1 MAKGLDSEWR
11 KQETVPAW
19 GSLRGS
25 VLVTGAVRVP
35 QDHDPK
41 VLASIG
47 KSGPYHVGTG
57 NLSFLNG
64 HDHNLAHASLGWVDT
79 TESLSGGKASI
90 MAYSRETGPGDDTAS
105 SGLAPNER
113 GRRLLRA
120 AARVRRPQ
128 VQGRRPQLGL
138 MAIGLLAA
146 ALFAAACSGGR
157 SQAPVE
163 PAQPAPAPPPVSAPV
178 AKPVPPPAVAGPQQP
193 AVAAVEPAAPE
204 QPALPESLFLEI
216 LEPADETVVTD
227 STLVVVGR
235 TTPDAVVS
243 VAEQTVDVSV
253 EGDFVALVTL
263 DVGPNVIEVA
273 ASDLSGTQETFL
285 LAVIYLP

>member
-1 MAKGLDSEWR
+1 MAD
-11 KQETVPAW
+11 
-19 GSLRGS
+19 LR
-25 VLVTGAVRVP
+25 VQA
-35 QDHDPK
+35 
-41 VLASIG
+41 
-47 KSGPYHVGTG
+47 
-57 NLSFLNG
+57 
-64 HDHNLAHASLGWVDT
+64 
-79 TESLSGGKASI
+79 
-90 MAYSRETGPGDDTAS
+90 GPGDGTAS
-105 SGLAPNER
+105 SGLAPY
-113 GRRLLRA
+113 GRELRLLGRLFRTTVRA
-120 AARVRRPQ
+120 RRSWRQ
-128 VQGRRPQLGL
+128 TGRPQLGW

-146 ALFAAACSGGR
+146 ALFAAACSGG
-157 SQAPVE
+157 SKQAPVE

-178 AKPVPPPAVAGPQQP
+178 AKPVPPPAVVEPQQP

-204 QPALPESLFLEI
+204 RSALPESLFLEI

-243 VAEQTVDVSV
+243 VAEQTVDVNA

-263 DVGPNVIEVA
+263 DAGPNVIEIA

>member
-1 MAKGLDSEWR
+1 
-11 KQETVPAW
+11 
-19 GSLRGS
+19 
-25 VLVTGAVRVP
+25 
-35 QDHDPK
+35 
-41 VLASIG
+41 
-47 KSGPYHVGTG
+47 
-57 NLSFLNG
+57 
-64 HDHNLAHASLGWVDT
+64 
-79 TESLSGGKASI
+79 
-90 MAYSRETGPGDDTAS
+90 
-105 SGLAPNER
+105 
-113 GRRLLRA
+113 
-120 AARVRRPQ
+120 
-128 VQGRRPQLGL
+128 

-146 ALFAAACSGGR
+146 ALIAAACGGK

-178 AKPVPPPAVAGPQQP
+178 AKPVPPPAVTEPQQP
-193 AVAAVEPAAPE
+193 KVAAVEPAASE

-216 LEPADETVVTD
+216 LEPADETVVTE

-243 VAEQTVDVSV
+243 VAEQTVDVNA

-273 ASDLSGTQETFL
+273 ASDLSGTQETSI

>member
-1 MAKGLDSEWR
+1 M
-11 KQETVPAW
+11 
-19 GSLRGS
+19 
-25 VLVTGAVRVP
+25 
-35 QDHDPK
+35 
-41 VLASIG
+41 
-47 KSGPYHVGTG
+47 
-57 NLSFLNG
+57 
-64 HDHNLAHASLGWVDT
+64 
-79 TESLSGGKASI
+79 
-90 MAYSRETGPGDDTAS
+90 
-105 SGLAPNER
+105 
-113 GRRLLRA
+113 
-120 AARVRRPQ
+120 
-128 VQGRRPQLGL
+128 
-138 MAIGLLAA
+138 
-146 ALFAAACSGGR
+146 
-157 SQAPVE
+157 E

>member
-1 MAKGLDSEWR
+1 MGRYDRIYIGRKG
-11 KQETVPAW
+11 
-19 GSLRGS
+19 
-25 VLVTGAVRVP
+25 
-35 QDHDPK
+35 
-41 VLASIG
+41 
-47 KSGPYHVGTG
+47 
-57 NLSFLNG
+57 
-64 HDHNLAHASLGWVDT
+64 
-79 TESLSGGKASI
+79 SI
-90 MAYSRETGPGDDTAS
+90 MAYSRVQTGPGDDAAS

-113 GRRLLRA
+113 ERRLLGRLLRA
-120 AARVRRPQ
+120 AARVRRPRGQ
-128 VQGRRPQLGL
+128 ARRPQLGL

-146 ALFAAACSGGR
+146 ALFAAACSGGK

-178 AKPVPPPAVAGPQQP
+178 AKPVPPPAVAGPEQP